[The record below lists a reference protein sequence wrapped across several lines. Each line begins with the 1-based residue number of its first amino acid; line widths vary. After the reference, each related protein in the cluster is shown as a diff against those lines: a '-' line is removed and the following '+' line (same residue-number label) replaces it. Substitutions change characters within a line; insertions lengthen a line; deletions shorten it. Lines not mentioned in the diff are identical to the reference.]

1 MNHLPL
7 HTRSLRRRRAAA
19 VIVLLAVTVA
29 LFGYHL
35 FGLHDGEHYAHLF
48 DVSAP
53 LLGERILSF
62 LMGSAIAA
70 E

>member
-1 MNHLPL
+1 MTHLSL
-7 HTRSLRRRRAAA
+7 TARSLRRRRAAA
-19 VIVLLAVTVA
+19 VIVLLAVAVA
-29 LFGYHL
+29 MFGWHL

-62 LMGSAIAA
+62 LMGTAAAA

>member
-1 MNHLPL
+1 MLHLPL

-19 VIVLLAVTVA
+19 VIVLLAFAVA
-29 LFGYHL
+29 LFGYHV

-53 LLGERILSF
+53 LLGERVLSS
-62 LMGSAIAA
+62 LMGSAVAA

>member
-1 MNHLPL
+1 MLHLPL
-7 HTRSLRRRRAAA
+7 HVRSLRRRRAVA
-19 VIVLLAVTVA
+19 VIILLALAVA

-53 LLGERILSF
+53 LLGERIVTF
-62 LMGSAIAA
+62 LMGSAAAA